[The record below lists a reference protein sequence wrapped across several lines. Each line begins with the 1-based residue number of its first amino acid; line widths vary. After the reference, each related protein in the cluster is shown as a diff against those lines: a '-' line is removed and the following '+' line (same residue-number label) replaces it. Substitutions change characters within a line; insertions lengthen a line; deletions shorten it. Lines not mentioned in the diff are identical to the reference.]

1 MADRVTQ
8 YNTLSFSLTLE
19 RNGEVENRTFQ
30 IETDTSADGNFK
42 SNINTFRQLLL
53 NKYDRFFQ
61 PTNWRDSNLADEEW
75 LTSGVKVKYI
85 IRRETEFDFT

>member
-1 MADRVTQ
+1 MSDRITQ
-8 YNTLSFSLTLE
+8 YSTLSFSLTLE

-30 IETDTSADGNFK
+30 IETDTAIDNLK
-42 SNINTFRQLLL
+42 SNVNTFRQLLL
-53 NKYDRFFQ
+53 NKYDHFFQ
-61 PTNWRDSNLADEEW
+61 PTNWRDSNIAEEEW